1 MGLLVKYK
9 NFIYFLMCIE
19 LVFFS
24 LGLGFVISSLNL
36 LDVQS
41 QIISLFI
48 LVVSVAESAV
58 GLGLLVKVFKVR
70 GNTELAKFVIVK
82 Y

>member
-1 MGLLVKYK
+1 MLSKYK
-9 NFIYFLMCIE
+9 NFIYFLMSVE

-24 LGLGFVISSLNL
+24 LGLGFLINSLNL

-41 QIISLFI
+41 QILCLFV
-48 LVVSVAESAV
+48 LVISVAESAV
-58 GLGLLVKVFKVR
+58 GLGLLVKVFKIR
-70 GNTELAKFVIVK
+70 SNTELSKFVIVK